1 MTGAV
6 VKLLSQ
12 RLKDDSDKSGKDLS
26 QKCN

>member
-1 MTGAV
+1 MTGSV

-12 RLKDDSDKSGKDLS
+12 RLKDDFDKSGKDLS